1 MIKNGIL
8 ILSPGKQNYLLNPA
22 PEKMLLIYGPVTQ
35 SIYRR
40 AMSFFCLYFVIISY
54 KTSVF

>member
-22 PEKMLLIYGPVTQ
+22 PEKMLLIYGTVTQ

-40 AMSFFCLYFVIISY
+40 AMSFFFILCNHIL
-54 KTSVF
+54 